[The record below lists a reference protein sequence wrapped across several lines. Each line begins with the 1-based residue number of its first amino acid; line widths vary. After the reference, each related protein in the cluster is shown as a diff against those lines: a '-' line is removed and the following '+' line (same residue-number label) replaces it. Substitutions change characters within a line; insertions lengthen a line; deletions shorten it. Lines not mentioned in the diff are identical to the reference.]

1 MRKIARELVLTV
13 GAALGLLC
21 IGFAIAVHAF
31 GIAPLVVRSGSMAPT
46 MPIGSLALAT
56 PVHGTDV
63 RPGDIVSISRPDGS
77 RITHRVI
84 STAAASQVAVTAYLK
99 GDANQY
105 PDPAPYVIGDA
116 HRVVVTIPLAGYA
129 ASWMQTPAARIL
141 LGVASITLVYLTF
154 RRRRGPATDD
164 PGSAGHTPGAGRTSE
179 DRVPEPRRRAT
190 RHRARH
196 TTATAGVASAVV
208 VALATQQ
215 VGAAH
220 AASLVDVA
228 VMSSSISMGTF
239 GNSIPNVRGAV
250 AIATTSGAAG
260 CKISWTAPSSGF
272 SVRVSFLPK
281 GVAVPADHDPTPTTS
296 QSEYTL
302 TAGTLSYV
310 ATAPTDVVG
319 TDTTAANGQIFT
331 IRTVRTSDQMVSAN
345 FAYGYVYRASSSSNY
360 ACGVRSADGNAN
372 YTWPA
377 TSSGVQSLALKAG
390 VAASTSGTTSSSA
403 ASSTPSGAASSS
415 AAAQS
420 SSSTVAKSS
429 GSETSSTMSAAGSST
444 PPSSSSTSTSSPS
457 TTTVTSTAV
466 AVSGTTSPSKAV
478 SASLTG
484 TTLTLTDTAS
494 GATVFTDAVQ
504 SGSTLTWDAT
514 DDVLTVHQPDG
525 SSVLVKKV
533 GSVWQSYDVT
543 TTTVAPASTTT
554 ATPSSQPG
562 TTSSTGAAAT
572 TVPPSG

>member
-1 MRKIARELVLTV
+1 MRTIARELVLTI

-21 IGFAIAVHAF
+21 IGFAIAAHAF
-31 GIAPLVVRSGSMAPT
+31 GITPLIVRSGSMAPT
-46 MPIGSLALAT
+46 LPVGSLALAA

-63 RPGDIVSISRPDGS
+63 RPGDVVSISRPDGS

-99 GDANQY
+99 GDANQF

-129 ASWMQTPAARIL
+129 ASWMQTPAGRIL
-141 LGVASITLVYLTF
+141 LGTASIALVYLTF
-154 RRRRGPATDD
+154 RRRRGSRTDD
-164 PGSAGHTPGAGRTSE
+164 RGTTRDGAGSTPGNRG
-179 DRVPEPRRRAT
+179 PEPRVPAAG
-190 RHRARH
+190 HRARH
-196 TTATAGVASAVV
+196 TTATAGVATAVTL
-208 VALATQQ
+208 ALATQQ

-220 AASLVDVA
+220 AASLTDVA

-239 GNSIPNVRGAV
+239 GNSIPNDRGAV
-250 AIATTSGAAG
+250 IIATAGSASG

-281 GVAVPADHDPTPTTS
+281 GVAVPADHDPTPTTY

-319 TDTTAANGQIFT
+319 TDTTAASGQIFT
-331 IRTVRTSDQMVSAN
+331 VRTVRTADQMVSAN
-345 FAYGYVYRASSSSNY
+345 FAYGYVYRASSTSNY
-360 ACGVRSADGNAN
+360 NCGVRSVDGNVN

-377 TSSGVQSLALKAG
+377 TSSGVQSLALKAD
-390 VAASTSGTTSSSA
+390 VAASTSSTTSSSA
-403 ASSTPSGAASSS
+403 ASSTSSSAASSS
-415 AAAQS
+415 SAAQS
-420 SSSTVAKSS
+420 SSSTAAQSSSS
-429 GSETSSTMSAAGSST
+429 GTSSSTSAAGSST
-444 PPSSSSTSTSSPS
+444 SPSSSSLS
-457 TTTVTSTAV
+457 TTTVTSTAI
-466 AVSGTTSPSKAV
+466 ATGPGATSPSKSV

-494 GATVFTDAVQ
+494 GATVFTDTVQ

-514 DDVLTVHQPDG
+514 DDILTVHQPDG
-525 SSVLVKKV
+525 SSVLVKKA
-533 GSVWQSYDVT
+533 GDAWQSYDIA
-543 TTTVAPASTTT
+543 TTTVAPTTT
-554 ATPSSQPG
+554 PPVA
-562 TTSSTGAAAT
+562 TTSSNQPSAASSTGVTA
-572 TVPPSG
+572 PSAG